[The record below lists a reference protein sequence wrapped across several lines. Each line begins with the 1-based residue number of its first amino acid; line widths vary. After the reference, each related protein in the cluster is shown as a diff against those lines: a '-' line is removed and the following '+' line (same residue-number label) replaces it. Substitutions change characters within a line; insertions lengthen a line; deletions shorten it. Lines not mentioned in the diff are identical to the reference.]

1 MPSETF
7 PVSGLKSCEWTPT
20 FRQTTQITNGGG
32 GGGIEMGDPYWLIN
46 CSYGNLTEIQFRAVT
61 SFIGRRQGNLVPFR
75 AYRPDRQ
82 LPVNI
87 PNADAL
93 SPSIIQITAGVMQ
106 ITTGTLKLAEGDMV
120 AYRSSAGARFV
131 GEIDELLSAQTN
143 SIQCRMIPFAPTPN
157 GTPDLQIYRAAGLF
171 RLLPETVSVT
181 EPHDRRRAISFS
193 ARQVEVP
200 FTEPS

>member
-1 MPSETF
+1 MASETF
-7 PVSGLKSCEWTPT
+7 PVSGLKSCTWTPAW
-20 FRQTTQITNGGG
+20 RQTSQITGGGG
-32 GGGIEMGDPYWLIN
+32 GGGIEMGDPYWMIT
-46 CSYGNLTEIQFRAVT
+46 CSYENLTEVQHRAVT

-93 SPSIIQITAGVMQ
+93 SPSITQITAGVMQ

-131 GEIDELLSAQTN
+131 GEIDELLSTQTN
-143 SIQCRMIPFAPTPN
+143 SVQCRMSPFAPTPN
-157 GTPDLQIYRAAGLF
+157 GTPELQIYRAEGLF
-171 RLLPETVSVT
+171 TLIPDSVSGN
-181 EPHDRRRAISFS
+181 EPYDKKRSISFS
-193 ARQVEVP
+193 ARQLEKP